1 MTGPSTFFIF
11 NFLLLLLLLLLFV
24 TNHNTLTICFAK
36 IKCTWIT
43 VNVFQRTTQAIDNFL
58 NQHRFSLCCSSGG
71 NIRVCQLCSKHSNR
85 RSLSLWRN
93 LTSCSSLTPSGS
105 KLSWWPDHQPLKDE
119 HHLANRMGECSHWC
133 FGGHEV
139 GVLVP
144 AAPSK
149 RYQPWIPLPQTVFW
163 LP

>member
-1 MTGPSTFFIF
+1 M
-11 NFLLLLLLLLLFV
+11 

-36 IKCTWIT
+36 VKLTWIT

-71 NIRVCQLCSKHSNR
+71 NMWVCQLCSKHSNR
-85 RSLSLWRN
+85 RSLLLWRN

-163 LP
+163 LPCSVCPAQTDSFDILKWTE